1 MSAGGRVLNR
11 RYRLDRQVGQGSFA
25 RVFLATDL
33 LLERRVAVKLLQPDR
48 VDLAALGEAG
58 EADELDFASR
68 FAVEARAVAALDH
81 PNILGVYDYG
91 EDGGALYLVMPF
103 VDGGSLRDRIREQ
116 ARQGRTVSLSEAG
129 AYLWQ
134 AAAALDYAHRRNLV
148 HRDIKPQNL
157 LLRAEDNRL
166 LLADFGI
173 ATLLGPA
180 ASVRTGVLGTLAY
193 MAPEQLRG
201 EVGRATDLYALGCV
215 LFQLLTGDVPY
226 TGVTAQI
233 VAGHL
238 EQSVPDLAARG
249 ARDLPPDLQHVLDR
263 ALAKDPAARF
273 ATAGDL
279 AAAFQAAAGERLT
292 ARYVNVAAPYLPPA
306 TQAAR
311 REPQHN
317 LPAPATP
324 LVGRARDIAAVC
336 ALLRRPE
343 VRLVSLTGPG
353 GTGKTRLSLAVAA
366 DLLADFADGVR
377 FVPLDAVGDP
387 HLVIPTI
394 AQTLGLRE
402 AGVRPI
408 AERLKTDLREKELLL
423 VLDNVEQVLDAA
435 PDLGDL
441 LAAAPRLKVLASSRA
456 PLQLYG
462 EQEYPVPPLPL
473 PAAGRRMSLR
483 ELARVPAVALFVQR
497 AQAVQPDF
505 RLTAANAPAIATI
518 CARLDGLPLA
528 IELAAARVKLLAPE
542 AMLSWLD
549 RPLALL
555 TGGARDLPARQRTL
569 RGAIEW
575 SERLLSPA
583 ERRLFRRLA
592 VFVGGFVLTAAE
604 AVCVAAGDL
613 GLDILAGL
621 ESLLDESLLVR
632 EDAAGEARFA
642 MLQTIREYGAE
653 RLAESDEAAATRQA
667 HALQY
672 LRLAE
677 AAYDRLTGA
686 EQVVWLDRLEREHGN
701 LRAALTWLIEAGE
714 ANLSLR
720 LAASL
725 WNFWMLRGYLS
736 EGRRWLA
743 AALAAGARGDP
754 LLRASV
760 LDGASTLA
768 RYQGDLGPGI
778 ASLRESLELSRALGD
793 KRGIA
798 FGLNGLAFLA
808 HHQGDLPRARA
819 LMQEALGLFEGLGD
833 TFGRALILTNLGLVA
848 RSEGNLDEAV
858 ALQERGLAL
867 SRELG
872 ERWGS
877 GTALTRL
884 GVATL
889 LQGDAAQA
897 RTFLREALTL
907 YRELG
912 DPRATAEC
920 LEGLAGVAGAQG
932 SPARAARLFGAAA
945 TLRADLGVPMAS
957 FIRGYYERFLAAA
970 RASADEAAFA
980 AAWAEGEALPLDE
993 VITYA
998 LGESITASRAG

>member
-11 RYRLDRQVGQGSFA
+11 RYRLDRQVGRGSFA
-25 RVFLATDL
+25 QVFLATDL
-33 LLERRVAVKLLQPDR
+33 LLERRVAIKVLQPDHG
-48 VDLAALGEAG
+48 DLAALG
-58 EADELDFASR
+58 ADEPDFAAR
-68 FAVEARAVAALDH
+68 FAAEARAVAALDH
-81 PNILGVYDYG
+81 PNILGIHDYG
-91 EDGGALYLVMPF
+91 DDGGALYLVMPF

-116 ARQGRTVSLSEAG
+116 ARRGRPISLSEAG

-173 ATLLGPA
+173 ATLLGTA
-180 ASVRTGVLGTLAY
+180 ASVRTGVVGTLAY

-226 TGVTAQI
+226 TGITAQI

-238 EQSVPDLAARG
+238 ERPVPALAERG
-249 ARDLPPDLQHVLDR
+249 ARDLPPDLQGVLDR
-263 ALAKDPAARF
+263 ALAKDPAGRF

-279 AAAFQAAAGERLT
+279 ARAFQDAAGEHLT
-292 ARYVNVAAPYLPPA
+292 ARYVNAAAPYLPPA
-306 TQAAR
+306 TLAAPP
-311 REPQHN
+311 REPRHN

-324 LVGRARDIAAVC
+324 LVGRERDIAAVR
-336 ALLRRPE
+336 ALLRRPDA
-343 VRLVSLTGPG
+343 RLVALTGPG

-366 DLLADFADGVR
+366 DLVADFADGVW

-402 AGVRPI
+402 AGGRPI
-408 AERLKTDLREKELLL
+408 AERLESDLREKELLL
-423 VLDNVEQVLDAA
+423 VLDNFEQVLDAA
-435 PDLGDL
+435 PDLADL
-441 LAAAPRLKVLASSRA
+441 LGAAPRLKVLASSRA

-483 ELARVPAVALFVQR
+483 ELERVPAVALFVQR
-497 AQAVQPDF
+497 ARALQPDF
-505 RLTAANAPAIATI
+505 RLDAANAPAIATI

-528 IELAAARVKLLAPE
+528 IELAAARVKLLTPRE
-542 AMLSWLD
+542 MLAWLD

-575 SERLLSPA
+575 SERLLTPA

-592 VFVGGFVLTAAE
+592 VFVGGWALPAAE
-604 AVCVAAGDL
+604 PVGAAAGDPGL
-613 GLDILAGL
+613 GVLEGL
-621 ESLLDESLLVR
+621 ESLLDKSLLVR
-632 EDAAGEARFA
+632 DDAAGETRFA
-642 MLQTIREYGAE
+642 MLQTIREYGVE
-653 RLAESDEAAATRQA
+653 RLAESGEAAVTRQA
-667 HALQY
+667 HAVQY

-677 AAYDRLTGA
+677 TAYDRLTRA
-686 EQVVWLDRLEREHGN
+686 DQVGWLDRLEREHGN

-714 ANLSLR
+714 ADLALR

-754 LLRASV
+754 LQRSRV

-778 ASLRESLELSRALGD
+778 AFLRESLELSRGLGD

-808 HHQGDLPRARA
+808 HHQGDLARARA
-819 LMQEALGLFEGLGD
+819 LLEEALALFEARGD

-848 RSEGNLDEAV
+848 RSEGNIAEAV
-858 ALQERGLAL
+858 ALQERSLAL

-872 ERWGS
+872 ERWGW
-877 GTALTRL
+877 GMALTRL
-884 GVATL
+884 GMATL
-889 LQGDAAQA
+889 LQGDAARA

-945 TLRADLGVPMAS
+945 ALRADLGVPMPS
-957 FIRGYYERFLAAA
+957 FIRRYYEHFLAAA
-970 RASADEAAFA
+970 RAHADEAAFA
-980 AAWAEGEALPLDE
+980 AAWAEGEALPLAE
-993 VITYA
+993 AITYA
-998 LGESITASRAG
+998 L